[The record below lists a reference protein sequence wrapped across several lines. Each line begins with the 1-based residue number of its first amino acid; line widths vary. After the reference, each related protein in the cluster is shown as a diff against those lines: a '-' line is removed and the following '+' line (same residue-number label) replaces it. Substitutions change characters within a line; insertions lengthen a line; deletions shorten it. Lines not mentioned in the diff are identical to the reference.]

1 MNIIVRT
8 AGGRVIARPDT
19 TWVRK
24 NEDFFPPDFVSAL
37 SFTPVLYAR
46 ISKAGRCIGADFA
59 RRHFGETG
67 FGLLLYP
74 ADLLKVGDSYSAN
87 GSDVRNSGNGPD
99 AGNSGGF
106 GDAWS
111 VAAASCMDR
120 TSYLPDLRKSGSESL
135 SPTASAVRRE
145 GVRIGG
151 AASGDINA
159 YGEISAGGLNVYDK
173 NAFCLNKNGTEFFR
187 SEGIEAEALMAE
199 AVVESSRIMYLRR
212 DDLLAVELA
221 APAPFWS
228 RAEGNAEIRAL
239 AGDQPL
245 LDFNITVE

>member
-24 NEDFFPPDFVSAL
+24 NEDFFPPDFVTAL

-46 ISKAGRCIGADFA
+46 ISKAGRCVGADFA
-59 RRHFGETG
+59 CRHFGETG

-74 ADLLKVGDSYSAN
+74 ADLLTVGGACGAD
-87 GSDVRNSGNGPD
+87 GLDVCNP
-99 AGNSGGF
+99 GGF

-120 TSYLPDLRKSGSESL
+120 TSYLPDLRENSFETL
-135 SPTASAVRRE
+135 
-145 GVRIGG
+145 
-151 AASGDINA
+151 D
-159 YGEISAGGLNVYDK
+159 D
-173 NAFCLNKNGTEFFR
+173 FCIHKKEDVVFR
-187 SEGIEAEALMAE
+187 SGRMEAERLMAE
-199 AVVESSRIMYLRR
+199 AVVETSRIMYLRR

-228 RAEGNAEIRAL
+228 RTEGNAEIRAV
-239 AGDQPL
+239 AGGNNPL
-245 LDFNITVE
+245 LDFNIIVE

>member
-24 NEDFFPPDFVSAL
+24 SEDFFPPDFVTAL

-46 ISKAGRCIGADFA
+46 ISKAGRCVGADFA
-59 RRHFGETG
+59 SRHFGETG

-74 ADLLKVGDSYSAN
+74 ADLLTVGDSY
-87 GSDVRNSGNGPD
+87 G
-99 AGNSGGF
+99 
-106 GDAWS
+106 

-120 TSYLPDLRKSGSESL
+120 TSYLPDLRENCFETLDDFCIYKKED
-135 SPTASAVRRE
+135 VVFR
-145 GVRIGG
+145 GG
-151 AASGDINA
+151 
-159 YGEISAGGLNVYDK
+159 K
-173 NAFCLNKNGTEFFR
+173 M
-187 SEGIEAEALMAE
+187 EAERLMAE
-199 AVVESSRIMYLRR
+199 AVVEASRIMYLRR

-228 RAEGNAEIRAL
+228 RTEGNAEIKAV
-239 AGDQPL
+239 AGGNNPL
-245 LDFNITVE
+245 LDFNIIVE